1 MGKYIQKFDLSI
13 HISGSIVVKAD
24 SWNDAK
30 KLELDSE
37 FKETLEKEMK
47 KALENIKYKI
57 QNISDTEISSNSR
70 GYTIIGT
77 DDCIEE

>member
-1 MGKYIQKFDLSI
+1 MGKYIQKFDLNI
-13 HISGSIVVKAD
+13 HVSGSIVVKAD
-24 SWNDAK
+24 SWSDAE

-57 QNISDTEISSNSR
+57 QNIPDAEVSSNSR
-70 GYTIIGT
+70 GYTMIGT